1 MNIIQLYIQGQRM
14 DLFADETISVTSSI
28 QNSRDIGKIFTD
40 FSQSFTIPASK
51 NNNKVLKHYYNTTI
65 AEGSSIDARKKLDGL
80 IELNH
85 ATFKKG
91 KIRVD
96 GVKMKDNLPEVYKIT
111 FFGSTVTL
119 PELFGEDKLSDVG
132 TLSAYDHPYDA
143 SQVKTGFEGSLESG
157 NIVYPLISHT
167 NRLYYDSSGT
177 TTDDGNL
184 YFDATKSDR
193 GLDYRDLKPALKVKS
208 IIDAIG
214 SQYGLT
220 FQSDFF
226 ESSMFNEL
234 FMWLHRSKG
243 QITAAA
249 GTTQVSNVEGFT
261 FSSGN
266 EDFVQFVDNGSRML
280 LETLDYNYYSNE
292 YLGTLTITP
301 IGSGDYTV
309 SVYNNNNLLDFV
321 SGQNGVFS
329 KGYTFDGTA
338 LWDIRVVIET
348 SGGITDYDAKWRI
361 DEFIIDNDP
370 YGDGGGFV
378 KFANYETVDNSI
390 VSQVIITDNIPNM
403 KVLDFMTNIF
413 KLFNLT
419 AYVLP
424 DGKIYVETL
433 DDFYADG
440 ITYDITRYV
449 DRNNND
455 IDRAIPYKKISL
467 DFPEPKTFF
476 AQKTNEINGGVG
488 YGNITYDGGE
498 KFDGGDYTV
507 KVEFEKVVYER
518 MTNIS
523 NDSLTEIGWGWFVDY
538 KGSSAEDIAKVSSIV
553 EKPLLFFNVSEDASG
568 TPISWKSGT
577 HSQITTFNRP
587 SNINEDQ
594 SQSLNFGSEIDEYN
608 RSGNS
613 AIINNNSLFE
623 NFYKTYITQV
633 FDRRARIYKYKAK
646 LPSKIL
652 LKYNLNDTFTV
663 FDQDY
668 IINNINVNLIT
679 GDTNL
684 ELINKLF

>member
-65 AEGSSIDARKKLDGL
+65 AEGNSVDARKKLDGL

-96 GVKMKDNLPEVYKIT
+96 GVKMKENLPEVYKIT

-119 PELFGEDKLSDVG
+119 PELFGEDKLSDIG
-132 TLSAYDHPYDA
+132 SLSAYDHPYDA
-143 SQVKTGFEGSLESG
+143 AQVKTGFQGSLESG

-167 NRLYYDSSGT
+167 NRLYYDSSGV

-184 YFDATKSDR
+184 YYDATKSDR
-193 GLDYRDLKPALKVKS
+193 GLDYRDLKPALKVKA

-214 SQYGLT
+214 TEYGLT

-226 ESSMFNEL
+226 DSAMFNEL
-234 FMWLHRSKG
+234 YMWLHRSKG

-249 GTTQVSNVEGFT
+249 GTTQVSNVEGFLFDGGT
-261 FSSGN
+261 DYIEFI
-266 EDFVQFVDNGSRML
+266 DNNSRMI
-280 LETLDYNYYSNE
+280 LETYDFGYESRDYQA
-292 YLGTLTITP
+292 TLSIVP
-301 IGSGDYTV
+301 VGSGEYTV
-309 SVYNNNNLLDFV
+309 KVYNRSFLLDTV
-321 SGQNGVFS
+321 SGQTGNFS
-329 KGYTFDGTA
+329 KQYDFDGNGIY
-338 LWDIRVVIET
+338 DIHVSIET
-348 SGGITDYDAKWRI
+348 SGGITDYDAQWSV
-361 DEFIIDNDP
+361 DEFTITNDP
-370 YGDGGGFV
+370 YGDGG
-378 KFANYETVDNSI
+378 ANFKTGIYKSADQSI

-413 KLFNLT
+413 KMFNLT
-419 AYVLP
+419 SYVLV
-424 DGKIYVETL
+424 DGKIYVEKL
-433 DDFYADG
+433 DEFYADG
-440 ITYDITRYV
+440 VNYDITKYV
-449 DRNNND
+449 DRNSSD

-467 DFPEPKTFF
+467 EFPEPKTFF
-476 AQKTNEINGGVG
+476 AQKTNEINGGTG
-488 YGNITYDGGE
+488 YGNLLYDGGE

-518 MTNIS
+518 MTNIA
-523 NDSLTEIGWGWFVDY
+523 NDALTDIGWGWFVDY
-538 KGSSAEDIAKVSSIV
+538 KGSSLEDIQKVSSIV

-577 HSQITTFNRP
+577 HSQITTYNRP
-587 SNINEDQ
+587 ANINEDQ

-613 AIINNNSLFE
+613 AIINNNSLFG
-623 NFYKTYITQV
+623 NFYQTYITQV
-633 FDRRARIYKYKAK
+633 FDRRARIYKYSAK

-679 GDTNL
+679 GDTKL

>member
-65 AEGSSIDARKKLDGL
+65 AEGSSVDARKKLDGY

-85 ATFKKG
+85 ALFKKG

-119 PELFGEDKLSDVG
+119 PELFGEDKLSDVS

-143 SQVKTGFEGSLESG
+143 SEVKTGFQSSLVSG

-167 NRLYYDSSGT
+167 NRLYYDSSGV

-184 YFDATKSDR
+184 YYDATKSDR

-214 SQYGLT
+214 TQYGLT

-226 ESSMFNEL
+226 ESTMFNEL
-234 FMWLHRSKG
+234 YMWLHRSKG
-243 QITAAA
+243 QMTAAA
-249 GTTQVSNVEGFT
+249 GTTQISNVTNFQFVSGTDFIEFDEGTMLLDTYDFGYESKDYQAT
-261 FSSGN
+261 FS
-266 EDFVQFVDNGSRML
+266 VV
-280 LETLDYNYYSNE
+280 
-292 YLGTLTITP
+292 P
-301 IGSGDYTV
+301 VGSGEYTV
-309 SVYNNNNLLDFV
+309 KVYNNAYLLDTV
-321 SGQNGVFS
+321 SGITGNFS
-329 KGYTFDGTA
+329 KQYNLEGNA
-338 LWDIRVVIET
+338 IWSLSVVIET
-348 SGGITDYDAKWRI
+348 SNGITDYDARWAV
-361 DEFIIDNDP
+361 DEFILDNNP
-370 YGDGGGFV
+370 YGGGSFTKNAV
-378 KFANYETVDNSI
+378 YEAADQSI
-390 VSQVIITDNIPNM
+390 ISQVIITDNIPNM

-413 KLFNLT
+413 KMFNLT
-419 AYVLP
+419 SYVLV
-424 DGKIYVETL
+424 DGKIYVEKL
-433 DDFYADG
+433 DEFYADG
-440 ITYDITRYV
+440 INYDITRYV
-449 DRNNND
+449 DRNSSD

-467 DFPEPKTFF
+467 EFPEPKTFF
-476 AQKTNEINGGVG
+476 AQKTNEINGGTG
-488 YGNITYDGGE
+488 YGNLLYDGGE

-518 MTNIS
+518 MTNIA
-523 NDSLTEIGWGWFVDY
+523 NDALTDIGWGWFVDY
-538 KGSSAEDIAKVSSIV
+538 KGSSLEDIQKVSSIV

-577 HSQITTFNRP
+577 HSEITTYNRP
-587 SNINEDQ
+587 ANINADQ

-613 AIINNNSLFE
+613 AIVNNNSLFE

-633 FDRRARIYKYKAK
+633 FDRRARIYKYSAK

-679 GDTNL
+679 GDTKL

>member
-1 MNIIQLYIQGQRM
+1 MNIIQLYIQGERM
-14 DLFADETISVTSSI
+14 DLFSDETINVTSSI

-65 AEGSSIDARKKLDGL
+65 AEGNSIDARKKLDGL
-80 IELNH
+80 IEINH

-132 TLSAYDHPYDA
+132 SLSAYDHPYDA
-143 SQVKTGFEGSLESG
+143 AQVKVGFQSSLESG

-167 NRLYYDSSGT
+167 KRLYYDSTGT
-177 TTDDGNL
+177 TTEDGNL
-184 YFDATKSDR
+184 YYDAAKSDR

-214 SQYGLT
+214 TEYGLT

-226 ESSMFNEL
+226 DSAMFNEL

-249 GTTQVSNVEGFT
+249 GTTQVSNVEGFL
-261 FSSGN
+261 FESGN
-266 EDFVQFVDNGSRML
+266 DFVQFVDNNSRML
-280 LETLDYNYYSNE
+280 LETYDFGYESKDYQA
-292 YLGTLTITP
+292 TLSILP
-301 IGSGDYTV
+301 IGSGEYTV
-309 SVYNNNNLLDFV
+309 KVYNRSYLLDTV
-321 SGQNGVFS
+321 SGQTGSFS
-329 KGYTFDGTA
+329 KQYDFDGNGIY
-338 LWDIRVVIET
+338 DIHVTIET
-348 SGGITDYDAKWRI
+348 SGGITDYDAQWSVE
-361 DEFIIDNDP
+361 EFIVNNDP
-370 YGDGGGFV
+370 YQSGFLSQAGV
-378 KFANYETVDNSI
+378 YRSEDQSI

-403 KVLDFMTNIF
+403 KVMDFMSNLF

-424 DGKIYVETL
+424 DGKIYVEKL
-433 DDFYADG
+433 DEFYADG
-440 ITYDITRYV
+440 ITYDITKYV

-455 IDRAIPYKKISL
+455 IDRAIPYRKISL
-467 DFPEPKTFF
+467 EFPEPKTFF
-476 AQKTNEINGGVG
+476 AQKTNEINGGTG
-488 YGNITYDGGE
+488 YGNLTYDGGE

-507 KVEFEKVVYER
+507 KVDFEKVVYER
-518 MTNIS
+518 ITNVA
-523 NDSLTEIGWGWFVDY
+523 NDSLTDIGWGWFVDY
-538 KGSSAEDIAKVSSIV
+538 KGSSIEDIEKVSSIV
-553 EKPLLFFNVSEDASG
+553 EKPLLFFNVSEDTTA

-577 HSQITTFNRP
+577 HSQITTYNRP
-587 SNINEDQ
+587 SNINADQ
-594 SQSLNFGSEIDEYN
+594 SQSLNFGAEIDEYN
-608 RSGNS
+608 RSGSS
-613 AIINNNSLFE
+613 AIVNNNSLFN
-623 NFYKTYITQV
+623 NFYKTYIEQV
-633 FDRRARIYKYKAK
+633 FDRRARIYKYTAK

-679 GDTNL
+679 GDTKL

>member
-65 AEGSSIDARKKLDGL
+65 AEGSSIDARKKLDGY

-91 KIRVD
+91 KIRID
-96 GVKMKDNLPEVYKIT
+96 GVKMKDNTPEVYKIT

-143 SQVKTGFEGSLESG
+143 SQVKTGFQSSLESG

-249 GTTQVSNVEGFT
+249 GTTQVSNVEGFLFDGGT
-261 FSSGN
+261 
-266 EDFVQFVDNGSRML
+266 DYIQFIDNNSRML
-280 LETLDYNYYSNE
+280 LETYDFGYESRDYQA
-292 YLGTLTITP
+292 TLSVIP
-301 IGSGDYTV
+301 VGGGEYTV
-309 SVYNNNNLLDFV
+309 KVYNRSFLLDTV
-321 SGQNGVFS
+321 SGQTGNFS
-329 KGYTFDGTA
+329 KQYDFDGNGIF
-338 LWDIRVVIET
+338 DIHVTIET
-348 SGGITDYDAKWRI
+348 SGGITDYDAQWI
-361 DEFIIDNDP
+361 VDQFTITNDP
-370 YGDGGGFV
+370 YGDGGGAFV
-378 KFANYETVDNSI
+378 SGTYRSEDQSI

-440 ITYDITRYV
+440 SPYDITKYV

-553 EKPLLFFNVSEDASG
+553 EKPLLFFKVSEDASG

-587 SNINEDQ
+587 SNINADQ

>member
-65 AEGSSIDARKKLDGL
+65 AEGSSVDARKKLDGL

-119 PELFGEDKLSDVG
+119 PELFGEDKLSDVS
-132 TLSAYDHPYDA
+132 TLSAYDHAYDA
-143 SQVKTGFEGSLESG
+143 SEVKTGFQSSLVSG

-184 YFDATKSDR
+184 YYDATKSDR

-214 SQYGLT
+214 TQYGLT

-226 ESSMFNEL
+226 ESTMFNEL
-234 FMWLHRSKG
+234 YMWLHRSKG
-243 QITAAA
+243 QMTAAA
-249 GTTQVSNVEGFT
+249 GTTQVSNVTNFEFLSGTDFIT
-261 FSSGN
+261 F
-266 EDFVQFVDNGSRML
+266 EDGTML
-280 LETLDYNYYSNE
+280 LETYDFGYESKDYQATFSVV
-292 YLGTLTITP
+292 P
-301 IGSGDYTV
+301 VGSGEYTV
-309 SVYNNNNLLDFV
+309 KVYNNTYLLDTV
-321 SGQNGVFS
+321 SGITGNFS
-329 KGYTFDGTA
+329 KQYNLDGNSIWA
-338 LWDIRVVIET
+338 LSVVIET
-348 SGGITDYDAKWRI
+348 SGGITDYDARWAV
-361 DEFIIDNDP
+361 DEFILDNNP
-370 YGDGGGFV
+370 YGGGSFTKNGV
-378 KFANYETVDNSI
+378 YLAEDQSI
-390 VSQVIITDNIPNM
+390 ISQVIIRDNIPNM

-413 KLFNLT
+413 KMFNLT
-419 AYVLP
+419 SYVLV
-424 DGKIYVETL
+424 DGKIYVEKL
-433 DDFYADG
+433 DEFYADG
-440 ITYDITRYV
+440 VNYDITKYV

-467 DFPEPKTFF
+467 EFPEPKTFF
-476 AQKTNEINGGVG
+476 AQKTNEINGGIG
-488 YGNITYDGGE
+488 YGNLTYDGGE

-507 KVEFEKVVYER
+507 KIEFEKVVYER

-523 NDSLTEIGWGWFVDY
+523 NDSLTDIGWGWFVDY
-538 KGSSAEDIAKVSSIV
+538 KGSSLEDIQKVSSIV
-553 EKPLLFFNVSEDASG
+553 EKPLLFFNVSEDSSG

-577 HSQITTFNRP
+577 HSEITTYNRP
-587 SNINEDQ
+587 ANINADQ

-633 FDRRARIYKYKAK
+633 FDRRARIYKYSAK

-679 GDTNL
+679 GDTKL

>member
-28 QNSRDIGKIFTD
+28 QNSKDIGKIFTD

-80 IELNH
+80 IEINH

-132 TLSAYDHPYDA
+132 SLSAYDHPYDA
-143 SQVKTGFEGSLESG
+143 AQVKLGFEGSLESG

-167 NRLYYDSSGT
+167 KRLYYDSAGV

-184 YFDATKSDR
+184 YYDATKSDR

-214 SQYGLT
+214 TEYGLT

-234 FMWLHRSKG
+234 YMWLHRSKG
-243 QITAAA
+243 QMTAAA
-249 GTTQVSNVEGFT
+249 GTTQVSNVEGFL
-261 FSSGN
+261 FDSGT
-266 EDFVQFVDNGSRML
+266 DFVQFVDNNSKML
-280 LETLDYNYYSNE
+280 LETYDFVYESKDYQA
-292 YLGTLTITP
+292 TLSIIP
-301 IGSGDYTV
+301 VGSGEYTV
-309 SVYNNNNLLDFV
+309 SVYNNNTLYDTV
-321 SGQNGVFS
+321 SGQTGNFI
-329 KGYTFDGTA
+329 KQYDLDGNSIWA
-338 LWDIRVVIET
+338 LTVVIET
-348 SGGITDYDAKWRI
+348 SGGITDYDAQWSVE
-361 DEFIIDNDP
+361 EFLVDNSS
-370 YGDGGGFV
+370 YGGGFLNQSGV
-378 KFANYETVDNSI
+378 YRSDDQSI
-390 VSQVIITDNIPNM
+390 ISQVIITDNIPNM

-440 ITYDITRYV
+440 SPFDITKYV

-467 DFPEPKTFF
+467 EFPEPKTFF
-476 AQKTNEINGGVG
+476 AQKTNEINGGTG
-488 YGNITYDGGE
+488 YGNLTYDGGE

-507 KVEFEKVVYER
+507 KVDFEKVVYER
-518 MTNIS
+518 MTNI
-523 NDSLTEIGWGWFVDY
+523 NTDTITNIGWGWFVDY
-538 KGSSAEDIAKVSSIV
+538 KGSSLEDIEKVSSIV
-553 EKPLLFFNVSEDASG
+553 EKPLLFFNVSESAGG

-577 HSQITTFNRP
+577 HSEITTYNRP
-587 SNINEDQ
+587 ANINADQ
-594 SQSLNFGSEIDEYN
+594 SQTLNFGTELDEYN
-608 RSGNS
+608 RSGAS
-613 AIINNNSLFE
+613 AIVNSNSLFE

-633 FDRRARIYKYKAK
+633 FDRRARIYKYSAK
-646 LPSKIL
+646 LPSSIL

-668 IINNINVNLIT
+668 IINNININLIT
-679 GDTNL
+679 GDTKL

>member
-14 DLFADETISVTSSI
+14 DLFPDETISVTSSI
-28 QNSRDIGKIFTD
+28 QNSRDISKIFTD

-65 AEGSSIDARKKLDGL
+65 AEGSSIDARKKLDGY

-85 ATFKKG
+85 ALFKKG

-96 GVKMKDNLPEVYKIT
+96 GVKMKDNSPEVYKIT
-111 FFGSTVTL
+111 FFGNTVTL

-143 SQVKTGFEGSLESG
+143 SEVKTGFESSLVGGS
-157 NIVYPLISHT
+157 IVYPLISHT
-167 NRLYYDSSGT
+167 ERLYYDSSGV

-184 YFDATKSDR
+184 YYDATKSDR
-193 GLDYRDLKPALKVKS
+193 GLDYRDLKPALKVKN

-226 ESSMFNEL
+226 ASTMFNEL
-234 FMWLHRSKG
+234 YMWLHRSKG

-249 GTTQVSNVEGFT
+249 GTTQVSNVEGFL
-261 FSSGN
+261 FDSGN
-266 EDFVQFVDNGSRML
+266 DFVQFADNNSRML
-280 LETLDYNYYSNE
+280 LETYDFGYESKDYQA
-292 YLGTLTITP
+292 TLSVVP
-301 IGSGDYTV
+301 IGSGEYTV
-309 SVYNNNNLLDFV
+309 SVYNRNNLLDTV
-321 SGQNGVFS
+321 SGITGSFS
-329 KGYTFDGTA
+329 KQYNLDGNSI
-338 LWDIRVVIET
+338 WDISVVIET
-348 SGGITDYDAKWRI
+348 SGGITDYDAQWSVE
-361 DEFIIDNDP
+361 EFIVNNDP
-370 YGDGGGFV
+370 YQSGFLSQAGV
-378 KFANYETVDNSI
+378 YRSEDQSI

-403 KVLDFMTNIF
+403 KVMDFMSNIF
-413 KLFNLT
+413 KMFNLT
-419 AYVLP
+419 SYVLV
-424 DGKIYVETL
+424 DGKIYVEKL
-433 DDFYADG
+433 DEFYAEG
-440 ITYDITRYV
+440 QNFDITRYV
-449 DRNNND
+449 DRNTND

-467 DFPEPKTFF
+467 EFPEPKTFF
-476 AQKTNEINGGVG
+476 AQKTNEINGGTG
-488 YGNITYDGGE
+488 YGNLLYDGGE
-498 KFDGGDYTV
+498 KLDGGDYTV

-518 MTNIS
+518 MTNIA
-523 NDSLTEIGWGWFVDY
+523 NDSLTDIGWGWFVDY
-538 KGSSAEDIAKVSSIV
+538 KGSSAEDITKVSSIV
-553 EKPLLFFNVSEDASG
+553 EKPLLFFNVSEDSSG

-587 SNINEDQ
+587 ANINADQ

-613 AIINNNSLFE
+613 AIINENSLFN

-633 FDRRARIYKYKAK
+633 FDRRARIYRYSAK
-646 LPSKIL
+646 LPSSIL

-679 GDTNL
+679 GDTKL

>member
-28 QNSRDIGKIFTD
+28 QNSKDIGKIFTD

-80 IELNH
+80 IEINH

-132 TLSAYDHPYDA
+132 SLSVYDHPYDA
-143 SQVKTGFEGSLESG
+143 AQVKLGFEGSLESG

-167 NRLYYDSSGT
+167 KRLYYDSAGV

-184 YFDATKSDR
+184 YYDATKSDR

-214 SQYGLT
+214 TEYGLT

-226 ESSMFNEL
+226 ASSMFNEL
-234 FMWLHRSKG
+234 YMWLHRSKG

-249 GTTQVSNVEGFT
+249 GTTQVSNVEGFLFDGGT
-261 FSSGN
+261 
-266 EDFVQFVDNGSRML
+266 DFVQFVDNNSRML
-280 LETLDYNYYSNE
+280 LETYDYGYESKDYQA
-292 YLGTLTITP
+292 TLSITP
-301 IGSGDYTV
+301 VGSGEYTV
-309 SVYNNNNLLDFV
+309 KVYNRSFLLDTV
-321 SGQNGVFS
+321 SGQTGNFS
-329 KGYTFDGTA
+329 KQYDFGGNGIY
-338 LWDIRVVIET
+338 DIHVTIET
-348 SGGITDYDAKWRI
+348 SGGITDYDAQWI
-361 DEFIIDNDP
+361 VEQFTITNDP
-370 YGDGGGFV
+370 YGDGGGAFV
-378 KFANYETVDNSI
+378 SGVYKSEDNSV

-413 KLFNLT
+413 KMFNLT

-433 DDFYADG
+433 DEFYADG
-440 ITYDITRYV
+440 SPFDITKYV
-449 DRNNND
+449 DRNNSD

-467 DFPEPKTFF
+467 EFPEPKTFF
-476 AQKTNEINGGVG
+476 AQKTNEINGGTG
-488 YGNITYDGGE
+488 YGNLIYDGGE

-507 KVEFEKVVYER
+507 KVDFEKVVYER
-518 MTNIS
+518 MTNI
-523 NDSLTEIGWGWFVDY
+523 NTDTITNIGWGWFVDY
-538 KGSSAEDIAKVSSIV
+538 KGSSLEDIEKVSSIV
-553 EKPLLFFNVSEDASG
+553 EKPLLFFNVSESAGG

-577 HSQITTFNRP
+577 HSEITTYNRP
-587 SNINEDQ
+587 ANVNADQ
-594 SQSLNFGSEIDEYN
+594 SQTLNFGTELDEYN
-608 RSGNS
+608 RSGAS
-613 AIINNNSLFE
+613 AIVNSNSLFE

-633 FDRRARIYKYKAK
+633 FDRRARIYKYSAK
-646 LPSKIL
+646 LPSRIL
-652 LKYNLNDTFTV
+652 LNYNLNDTFTV

-668 IINNINVNLIT
+668 IINNININLIT
-679 GDTNL
+679 GDTKL

>member
-14 DLFADETISVTSSI
+14 DLFPDETISVTSSI

-65 AEGSSIDARKKLDGL
+65 AEGSSIDARKKLDGY

-96 GVKMKDNLPEVYKIT
+96 GVKMKQNLPEVYKIT
-111 FFGSTVTL
+111 FFGNTVTL
-119 PELFGEDKLSDVG
+119 PELFGEDKLSDVA

-143 SQVKTGFEGSLESG
+143 SEVKTGFESSLVSGS
-157 NIVYPLISHT
+157 IIYPLISHT

-184 YFDATKSDR
+184 YYDATKSDR
-193 GLDYRDLKPALKVKS
+193 GLDYRDLKPALKVKD
-208 IIDAIG
+208 IVDAIG
-214 SQYGLT
+214 TQYDLT

-226 ESSMFNEL
+226 DSTMFNEL
-234 FMWLHRSKG
+234 YMWLHRSKG
-243 QITAAA
+243 QMTAAA
-249 GTTQVSNVEGFT
+249 GTTQTSNVTNF
-261 FSSGN
+261 
-266 EDFVQFVDNGSRML
+266 QFVSGTDFIEFDDGTML
-280 LETLDYNYYSNE
+280 LETYDFGYESKDYQATFSVV
-292 YLGTLTITP
+292 P
-301 IGSGDYTV
+301 VGSGEYTV
-309 SVYNNNNLLDFV
+309 KVFNNNTLYDTV
-321 SGQNGVFS
+321 SGVTGNFS
-329 KGYTFDGTA
+329 KQYNLEGNA
-338 LWDIRVVIET
+338 IWSLSVVIET
-348 SGGITDYDAKWRI
+348 SNGITDYDARWAV
-361 DEFIIDNDP
+361 DEFIIDNSP
-370 YGDGGGFV
+370 YGGGSFSKNGV
-378 KFANYETVDNSI
+378 YEAADQSI
-390 VSQVIITDNIPNM
+390 ISQVIITDNIPNM
-403 KVLDFMTNIF
+403 RVMDFMSNLF
-413 KLFNLT
+413 KMFNLT
-419 AYVLP
+419 SYVLV
-424 DGKIYVETL
+424 DGKIYVEKL
-433 DDFYADG
+433 DEFYADG
-440 ITYDITRYV
+440 INYDITKYV
-449 DRNNND
+449 DRNSSD

-467 DFPEPKTFF
+467 EFPEPKTFF
-476 AQKTNEINGGVG
+476 AQKTNEINGGTG
-488 YGNITYDGGE
+488 YGNLLYDGGE

-518 MTNIS
+518 MTNIA
-523 NDSLTEIGWGWFVDY
+523 NDALTDIGWGWFVDY
-538 KGSSAEDIAKVSSIV
+538 KGSSSEDIQKVSSIV

-577 HSQITTFNRP
+577 HSQITTYNRP
-587 SNINEDQ
+587 ANINADQ

-613 AIINNNSLFE
+613 AIVNNNSLFE

-633 FDRRARIYKYKAK
+633 FDRRARIYKYSAK

-663 FDQDY
+663 FGQDY

-679 GDTNL
+679 GDTKL

>member
-28 QNSRDIGKIFTD
+28 QNSKDIGKIFTD

-65 AEGSSIDARKKLDGL
+65 AEGNSVDARKKLDGL
-80 IELNH
+80 IEINH

-111 FFGSTVTL
+111 FFGNTVTL
-119 PELFGEDKLSDVG
+119 PELFGEDKLSDVA
-132 TLSAYDHPYDA
+132 TLNAYDHPYDDDE
-143 SQVKTGFEGSLESG
+143 VKTGLTSSLVNG

-167 NRLYYDSSGT
+167 KRLYYDSNGT

-184 YFDATKSDR
+184 YYDATKSDR
-193 GLDYRDLKPALKVKS
+193 GIDYRDLKPALKVKS

-214 SQYGLT
+214 TNYGLT

-226 ESSMFNEL
+226 ASSMFNEL

-249 GTTQVSNVEGFT
+249 GTTQVSNVTGFEFISGTDFIT
-261 FSSGN
+261 FDDGAM
-266 EDFVQFVDNGSRML
+266 Q
-280 LETLDYNYYSNE
+280 LETYDFGYESKDYQA
-292 YLGTLTITP
+292 TLSIIP
-301 IGSGDYTV
+301 VGSGEYTV
-309 SVYNNNNLLDFV
+309 KVYNNTFLYDTV
-321 SGQNGVFS
+321 SGITGNFS
-329 KGYTFDGTA
+329 KQYNLEGNRI
-338 LWDIRVVIET
+338 WDLSVVIET
-348 SGGITDYDAKWRI
+348 SNGITDYDAQWSV
-361 DEFIIDNDP
+361 DEFIIDNNP
-370 YGDGGGFV
+370 YTGGSFEKNAV
-378 KFANYETVDNSI
+378 YRAADQSI
-390 VSQVIITDNIPNM
+390 ISQVIITDNIPNM

-413 KLFNLT
+413 KTFNLT

-424 DGKIYVETL
+424 DGKIYVEKL
-433 DDFYADG
+433 DEFYADG
-440 ITYDITRYV
+440 VTYDITKYV
-449 DRNNND
+449 DRNNSD
-455 IDRAIPYKKISL
+455 IDRAIPYRKISL
-467 DFPEPKTFF
+467 EFPEPKTFF

-488 YGNITYDGGE
+488 YGNLTYDGGE

-507 KVEFEKVVYER
+507 KTEFEKVVYER
-518 MTNIS
+518 MSNVATDTITN
-523 NDSLTEIGWGWFVDY
+523 IGWGWFVDY
-538 KGSSAEDIAKVSSIV
+538 KGSSLEDIEKVSSIV
-553 EKPLLFFNVSEDASG
+553 EKPLLFFNVSESAGG

-577 HSQITTFNRP
+577 HSEITTYNRP
-587 SNINEDQ
+587 ANINADQ
-594 SQSLNFGSEIDEYN
+594 SQTLNFGTELDEYN
-608 RSGNS
+608 RSGAS
-613 AIINNNSLFE
+613 AIVNSNSLFE

-668 IINNINVNLIT
+668 IINNININLIT
-679 GDTNL
+679 GDTKL

>member
-28 QNSRDIGKIFTD
+28 QNSKDIGKIFTD

-80 IELNH
+80 IEINH

-132 TLSAYDHPYDA
+132 SLSAYDHPYDA
-143 SQVKTGFEGSLESG
+143 AQVKLGFEGSLESG

-167 NRLYYDSSGT
+167 KRLYYDSAGV

-184 YFDATKSDR
+184 YYDATKSDR

-214 SQYGLT
+214 TEYGLT

-234 FMWLHRSKG
+234 YMWLHRSKG
-243 QITAAA
+243 QMTAAA
-249 GTTQVSNVEGFT
+249 GTTQVSNVEGFL
-261 FSSGN
+261 FDSGT
-266 EDFVQFVDNGSRML
+266 DFVQFVDNNSKML
-280 LETLDYNYYSNE
+280 LETYDFVYESKDYQA
-292 YLGTLTITP
+292 TLSIIP
-301 IGSGDYTV
+301 VGSGEYTV
-309 SVYNNNNLLDFV
+309 SVYNNNTLYDTV
-321 SGQNGVFS
+321 SGQTGNFI
-329 KGYTFDGTA
+329 KQYDLDGNSIWA
-338 LWDIRVVIET
+338 LTVVIET
-348 SGGITDYDAKWRI
+348 SGGITDYDAQWSVE
-361 DEFIIDNDP
+361 EFLVDNSS
-370 YGDGGGFV
+370 YGGGFLNQSGV
-378 KFANYETVDNSI
+378 YRSDDQSI
-390 VSQVIITDNIPNM
+390 ISQVIITDNIPNM

-440 ITYDITRYV
+440 SPFDITKYV

-467 DFPEPKTFF
+467 EFPEPKTFF
-476 AQKTNEINGGVG
+476 AQKTNEINGGTG
-488 YGNITYDGGE
+488 YGNLTYDGGE

-507 KVEFEKVVYER
+507 KTDFEKVVYER
-518 MTNIS
+518 MTNI
-523 NDSLTEIGWGWFVDY
+523 NTDTITNIGWGWFVDY
-538 KGSSAEDIAKVSSIV
+538 KGSSLEDIEKVSSIV
-553 EKPLLFFNVSEDASG
+553 EKPLLFFNVSESAGG

-577 HSQITTFNRP
+577 HSEITTYNRP
-587 SNINEDQ
+587 ANINADQ
-594 SQSLNFGSEIDEYN
+594 SQTLNFGTELDEYN
-608 RSGNS
+608 RSGAS
-613 AIINNNSLFE
+613 AIVNSNSLFE

-633 FDRRARIYKYKAK
+633 FDRRARIYKYSAK
-646 LPSKIL
+646 LPSSIL

-668 IINNINVNLIT
+668 IINNININLIT
-679 GDTNL
+679 GDTKL

>member
-14 DLFADETISVTSSI
+14 DLFSDETISVTSSI

-65 AEGSSIDARKKLDGL
+65 AEGSSVDARKKLDGY

-85 ATFKKG
+85 ALFKKG

-119 PELFGEDKLSDVG
+119 PELFGEDKLSDVS

-143 SQVKTGFEGSLESG
+143 SQVKTGFQSSLVSG

-167 NRLYYDSSGT
+167 NRLYYDSSGV

-184 YFDATKSDR
+184 YYDATKSDR

-214 SQYGLT
+214 TQYGLT

-226 ESSMFNEL
+226 ESAMFNEL
-234 FMWLHRSKG
+234 YMWLHRSKG
-243 QITAAA
+243 QMTAAA
-249 GTTQVSNVEGFT
+249 GTTQISNVTNFQFVSGTDFIEFDEGTMLLDTYDFGYESKDYQAT
-261 FSSGN
+261 FS
-266 EDFVQFVDNGSRML
+266 VV
-280 LETLDYNYYSNE
+280 
-292 YLGTLTITP
+292 P
-301 IGSGDYTV
+301 VGSGEYTIK
-309 SVYNNNNLLDFV
+309 VYNNAYLLDTV
-321 SGQNGVFS
+321 SGITGNFS
-329 KGYTFDGTA
+329 KQYNLDGNA
-338 LWDIRVVIET
+338 IWSLKVVIET
-348 SGGITDYDAKWRI
+348 SNGITDYDARWSV
-361 DEFIIDNDP
+361 DEFILDNNP
-370 YGDGGGFV
+370 YGGGFFNKNAV
-378 KFANYETVDNSI
+378 YEAADQSI
-390 VSQVIITDNIPNM
+390 ISQVIITDNIPNM

-413 KLFNLT
+413 KMFNLT
-419 AYVLP
+419 SYVLV
-424 DGKIYVETL
+424 DGKIYVEKL
-433 DDFYADG
+433 DEFYADG
-440 ITYDITRYV
+440 INYDITRYV
-449 DRNNND
+449 DRNSSD

-467 DFPEPKTFF
+467 EFPEPKTFF
-476 AQKTNEINGGVG
+476 AQKTNEINGGTG
-488 YGNITYDGGE
+488 YGNLLYDGGE

-518 MTNIS
+518 MTNIA
-523 NDSLTEIGWGWFVDY
+523 NDALTDIGWGWFVDY
-538 KGSSAEDIAKVSSIV
+538 KGSSLEDIQKVSSIV
-553 EKPLLFFNVSEDASG
+553 EKPLLFFNVSENASG

-577 HSQITTFNRP
+577 HSEITTYNRP
-587 SNINEDQ
+587 ANINADQ

-633 FDRRARIYKYKAK
+633 FDRRARIYKYSAK

-679 GDTNL
+679 GDTKL

>member
-14 DLFADETISVTSSI
+14 DLFPDETISVTSSI

-65 AEGSSIDARKKLDGL
+65 AEGSSVDARKKLDGY

-85 ATFKKG
+85 ALFKKG

-96 GVKMKDNLPEVYKIT
+96 GVKMKDNSPEVYKIT

-119 PELFGEDKLSDVG
+119 PELFGEDKLSDVL
-132 TLSAYDHPYDA
+132 TLSAYDHPYDDDE
-143 SQVKTGFEGSLESG
+143 VKTGLTSSLVSG

-167 NRLYYDSSGT
+167 KRLYYDGSGT

-184 YFDATKSDR
+184 YYDATKSDR
-193 GLDYRDLKPALKVKS
+193 GLDYRDLKPALKVKA

-214 SQYGLT
+214 TNYGLT

-226 ESSMFNEL
+226 DSAMFNEL
-234 FMWLHRSKG
+234 YMWLHRSKG
-243 QITAAA
+243 QIAAAA
-249 GTTQVSNVEGFT
+249 GTTQVSNVSGF
-261 FSSGN
+261 
-266 EDFVQFVDNGSRML
+266 QFVSGTDFITFDDGTML
-280 LETLDYNYYSNE
+280 LETYDFGNESKDYQATFSVV
-292 YLGTLTITP
+292 P
-301 IGSGDYTV
+301 VGSGEYTV
-309 SVYNNNNLLDFV
+309 KVYNNTYLLDNV
-321 SGQNGVFS
+321 SGITGDFS
-329 KGYTFDGTA
+329 KQYDLDGNA
-338 LWDIRVVIET
+338 IWSLSVVIET
-348 SGGITDYDAKWRI
+348 SNGITDYDARWAV
-361 DEFIIDNDP
+361 DEFIVNDNP
-370 YGDGGGFV
+370 YTGGFFSKNGV
-378 KFANYETVDNSI
+378 YEAADQSI
-390 VSQVIITDNIPNM
+390 ISQVIIRDNIPNM

-413 KLFNLT
+413 KMFNLT
-419 AYVLP
+419 SYVLV
-424 DGKIYVETL
+424 DGKIYVEKL
-433 DDFYADG
+433 DEFYADG
-440 ITYDITRYV
+440 VNYDITKYV
-449 DRNNND
+449 DRNSSD

-467 DFPEPKTFF
+467 EFPEPKTFF
-476 AQKTNEINGGVG
+476 AQKTNEINGGTG
-488 YGNITYDGGE
+488 YGNLLYDGGE

-518 MTNIS
+518 MTNIA
-523 NDSLTEIGWGWFVDY
+523 NDALTDIGWGWFVDY
-538 KGSSAEDIAKVSSIV
+538 KGSSLEDIQKVSSIV

-577 HSQITTFNRP
+577 HSEITTYNRP
-587 SNINEDQ
+587 ANINADQ

-613 AIINNNSLFE
+613 AIVNNNSLFE

-633 FDRRARIYKYKAK
+633 FDRRARIYKYSAK

-679 GDTNL
+679 GDTKL

>member
-1 MNIIQLYIQGQRM
+1 MNIIQLYIQGQRI
-14 DLFADETISVTSSI
+14 DLFPDETISVTSSI
-28 QNSRDIGKIFTD
+28 QNSKDIGKIFTD

-65 AEGSSIDARKKLDGL
+65 AEGNSVDARKKLDGL

-91 KIRVD
+91 KVRVD
-96 GVKMKDNLPEVYKIT
+96 GVKMKENLPEAYKIT

-132 TLSAYDHPYDA
+132 TLSDYDHPYDA
-143 SQVKTGFEGSLESG
+143 SQVKIGFEGSLENG

-167 NRLYYDSSGT
+167 KRLYYDSSGT

-184 YFDATKSDR
+184 YFDATKTDR

-249 GTTQVSNVEGFT
+249 GTTQVSNVEGFL
-261 FSSGN
+261 FESGN
-266 EDFVQFVDNGSRML
+266 DFVQFVDNNSRML
-280 LETLDYNYYSNE
+280 LETYDYGYESKDYQA
-292 YLGTLTITP
+292 TLSVIP
-301 IGSGDYTV
+301 VGSGEYTV
-309 SVYNNNNLLDFV
+309 KVYNRSFLLDTV
-321 SGQNGVFS
+321 SGQTGNFS
-329 KGYTFDGTA
+329 KQYNFDGNGIY
-338 LWDIRVVIET
+338 DIHVTIET
-348 SGGITDYDAKWRI
+348 SGGITDYDAQWSVE
-361 DEFIIDNDP
+361 EFIVDNDP
-370 YGDGGGFV
+370 YQSGFLNQAGV
-378 KFANYETVDNSI
+378 YRSEDQSI
-390 VSQVIITDNIPNM
+390 VSQVIITDNIPNI

-424 DGKIYVETL
+424 DGKIYVESL
-433 DDFYADG
+433 DDFYSDG
-440 ITYDITRYV
+440 IPYDITKYV
-449 DRNNND
+449 DRNSNE

-467 DFPEPKTFF
+467 EFPEPKTFF
-476 AQKTNEINGGVG
+476 AQKTNEINGGTG
-488 YGNITYDGGE
+488 YGNLTYDGGE

-523 NDSLTEIGWGWFVDY
+523 NDSLTDIGWGWFVDY
-538 KGSSAEDIAKVSSIV
+538 KGSSLEDISKVSSIV
-553 EKPLLFFNVSEDASG
+553 EKPLLFFNVSENSSG
-568 TPISWKSGT
+568 TPISWKSGA
-577 HSQITTFNRP
+577 HSSITTYNRP
-587 SNINEDQ
+587 SNINADQ
-594 SQSLNFGSEIDEYN
+594 SQTLNFGSEIDEYN

-613 AIINNNSLFE
+613 AIINNNSIFE
-623 NFYKTYITQV
+623 NFYKIYITQV

-646 LPSKIL
+646 LPSKVL

-668 IINNINVNLIT
+668 IINTINVNLIT
-679 GDTNL
+679 GDATL
-684 ELINKLF
+684 TLINKLF

>member
-28 QNSRDIGKIFTD
+28 QNSKDIGKIFTD

-80 IELNH
+80 IEINH

-132 TLSAYDHPYDA
+132 SLSAYDHPYDA
-143 SQVKTGFEGSLESG
+143 AQVKLGFEGSLESG

-167 NRLYYDSSGT
+167 KRLYYDSAGV

-184 YFDATKSDR
+184 YYDATKSDR

-214 SQYGLT
+214 TEYGLT

-234 FMWLHRSKG
+234 YMWLHRSKG
-243 QITAAA
+243 QMTAAA
-249 GTTQVSNVEGFT
+249 GTTQVSNVEGFL
-261 FSSGN
+261 FDSGT
-266 EDFVQFVDNGSRML
+266 DFVQFVDNNSKML
-280 LETLDYNYYSNE
+280 LETYDFGYESKDYQA
-292 YLGTLTITP
+292 TLSIVP
-301 IGSGDYTV
+301 VGSGEYTV
-309 SVYNNNNLLDFV
+309 SVYNNNTLYDTV
-321 SGQNGVFS
+321 SGQTGNFS
-329 KGYTFDGTA
+329 KQYNLDGNSIWA
-338 LWDIRVVIET
+338 LTVVIET
-348 SGGITDYDAKWRI
+348 SGGITDYDAQWSVE
-361 DEFIIDNDP
+361 EFLVDNSP
-370 YGDGGGFV
+370 YGGGFLNQSGV
-378 KFANYETVDNSI
+378 YRSDDQSI
-390 VSQVIITDNIPNM
+390 ISQVIITDNIPNM

-440 ITYDITRYV
+440 SPFDITKYV
-449 DRNNND
+449 DRKNSD

-467 DFPEPKTFF
+467 EFPEPKTFF
-476 AQKTNEINGGVG
+476 AQKTNEINGGTG
-488 YGNITYDGGE
+488 YGNLTYDGGE

-507 KVEFEKVVYER
+507 NVDFEKVVYER
-518 MTNIS
+518 MTNI
-523 NDSLTEIGWGWFVDY
+523 NTDTITNIGWGWFVDY
-538 KGSSAEDIAKVSSIV
+538 KGSSLEDIEKVSSIV
-553 EKPLLFFNVSEDASG
+553 EKPLLFFNVSESAGG

-577 HSQITTFNRP
+577 HSQITTYNRP
-587 SNINEDQ
+587 ANINADQ
-594 SQSLNFGSEIDEYN
+594 SQTLNFGTELDEYN
-608 RSGNS
+608 RSGAS
-613 AIINNNSLFE
+613 AIVNSNSLFE

-633 FDRRARIYKYKAK
+633 FDRRARIYKYSAK
-646 LPSKIL
+646 LPSSIL

-668 IINNINVNLIT
+668 IINNININLIT
-679 GDTNL
+679 GDTKL

>member
-14 DLFADETISVTSSI
+14 DLFPDETISVTSSI
-28 QNSRDIGKIFTD
+28 QNSRDISKIFTD

-65 AEGSSIDARKKLDGL
+65 AEGSSIDARKKLDGY

-85 ATFKKG
+85 ALFKKG

-96 GVKMKDNLPEVYKIT
+96 GVKMKDNSPEVYKIT
-111 FFGSTVTL
+111 FFGNTVTL

-143 SQVKTGFEGSLESG
+143 SEVKTGLESSLVSG
-157 NIVYPLISHT
+157 SIVYPLISHT
-167 NRLYYDSSGT
+167 ERLYYDGAGT

-184 YFDATKSDR
+184 YYDATKSNR
-193 GLDYRDLKPALKVKS
+193 GLDYRDLKPALKVKN

-214 SQYGLT
+214 LQYGLT

-226 ESSMFNEL
+226 ASTMFNEL
-234 FMWLHRSKG
+234 YMWLHRSKG

-249 GTTQVSNVEGFT
+249 GTTQTSNVQNFAFE
-261 FSSGN
+261 SGN
-266 EDFVQFVDNGSRML
+266 DYIEFTDNGSRML
-280 LETLDYNYYSNE
+280 LQTYDFNYESKDYQATLS
-292 YLGTLTITP
+292 IIP
-301 IGSGDYTV
+301 IGSGEYTV
-309 SVYNNNNLLDFV
+309 SVYNRNYLLDTV
-321 SGQNGVFS
+321 SGQTGSFS
-329 KGYTFDGTA
+329 KQYNLDGNSI
-338 LWDIRVVIET
+338 WDISVVIET
-348 SGGITDYDAKWRI
+348 SGGITDYDAQWSV
-361 DEFIIDNDP
+361 DEFIVTNDP
-370 YGDGGGFV
+370 YQAGSFIQNGIYRSEDQ
-378 KFANYETVDNSI
+378 SI
-390 VSQVIITDNIPNM
+390 ISQVIITDNIPNM
-403 KVLDFMTNIF
+403 KVMDFMSNIF
-413 KLFNLT
+413 KMFNLT
-419 AYVLP
+419 SYVLV
-424 DGKIYVETL
+424 DGKIYVEKL
-433 DDFYADG
+433 DEFYAEG
-440 ITYDITRYV
+440 LGYDITKYV
-449 DRNNND
+449 DRNSTD

-467 DFPEPKTFF
+467 EFPEPKTFF
-476 AQKTNEINGGVG
+476 AQKTNEINGGTG
-488 YGNITYDGGE
+488 YGNLLYDGGE
-498 KFDGGDYTV
+498 KLDGGDYTV

-523 NDSLTEIGWGWFVDY
+523 NDALTDIGWGWFVDY
-538 KGSSAEDIAKVSSIV
+538 KGSSAEDITKVSSIV
-553 EKPLLFFNVSEDASG
+553 EKPLLFFNVSESASG
-568 TPISWKSGT
+568 TPISWTSGT
-577 HSQITTFNRP
+577 HSQIITYNRP
-587 SNINEDQ
+587 ANINADQ

-613 AIINNNSLFE
+613 AIINNNSLFN

-633 FDRRARIYKYKAK
+633 FDRRARIYRYSAK

-679 GDTNL
+679 GDTKL

>member
-14 DLFADETISVTSSI
+14 DLFPDETISVTSSI

-65 AEGSSIDARKKLDGL
+65 AEGSSVDARKKLDGY

-85 ATFKKG
+85 ALFKKG

-96 GVKMKDNLPEVYKIT
+96 GVKMKDSSPEVYKIT

-119 PELFGEDKLSDVG
+119 PELFGEDKLSDVA

-143 SQVKTGFEGSLESG
+143 SQVKTGFQGSLESG

-167 NRLYYDSSGT
+167 NRLYYDSSGV

-184 YFDATKSDR
+184 YYDATKSDR
-193 GLDYRDLKPALKVKS
+193 GLDYRDLKPALKVKA

-214 SQYGLT
+214 TNYGLT

-226 ESSMFNEL
+226 DSAMFNEL

-249 GTTQVSNVEGFT
+249 GTTQISNVEGFL
-261 FSSGN
+261 FDSGN
-266 EDFVQFVDNGSRML
+266 DFVQFADNNSRML
-280 LETLDYNYYSNE
+280 LETYDFGYESKDYQA
-292 YLGTLTITP
+292 TLSVVP
-301 IGSGDYTV
+301 IGSGEYTV
-309 SVYNNNNLLDFV
+309 KVFNRSFLLDTV
-321 SGQNGVFS
+321 SGITGSFS
-329 KGYTFDGTA
+329 KQYDFDGNGIY
-338 LWDIRVVIET
+338 DIHVTIET
-348 SGGITDYDAKWRI
+348 SGGITDYDAQWSVE
-361 DEFIIDNDP
+361 EFIVNNDP
-370 YGDGGGFV
+370 YQSGFLSQAGV
-378 KFANYETVDNSI
+378 YRSEDQSI

-413 KLFNLT
+413 KMFNLT
-419 AYVLP
+419 SYVLV
-424 DGKIYVETL
+424 DGKIYVEKL
-433 DDFYADG
+433 DEFYADG
-440 ITYDITRYV
+440 VNYDITRYV
-449 DRNNND
+449 DRNSSD

-488 YGNITYDGGE
+488 YGNLTYDGGE

-523 NDSLTEIGWGWFVDY
+523 NDALTEIGWGWFVDY
-538 KGSSAEDIAKVSSIV
+538 KGSSLEDITKVSSIV

-577 HSQITTFNRP
+577 HSQITTYNRP
-587 SNINEDQ
+587 ANINADQ

-633 FDRRARIYKYKAK
+633 FDRRARIYKYSAK

-679 GDTNL
+679 GDTKL

>member
-1 MNIIQLYIQGQRM
+1 MNIIQLYIQGERM
-14 DLFADETISVTSSI
+14 DLFSDETINVTSSI

-65 AEGSSIDARKKLDGL
+65 AEGNSIDARKKLDGL
-80 IELNH
+80 IEINH
-85 ATFKKG
+85 ATFKNG

-119 PELFGEDKLSDVG
+119 PELFGEDKLSDVS
-132 TLSAYDHPYDA
+132 TLSEYDHLYDA
-143 SQVKTGFEGSLESG
+143 AQVKVGFQSSLESG

-167 NRLYYDSSGT
+167 KRLYYDSTGT
-177 TTDDGNL
+177 TTEDGNL
-184 YFDATKSDR
+184 YYDAAKSDR

-214 SQYGLT
+214 TEYGLT

-226 ESSMFNEL
+226 DSAMFNEL

-249 GTTQVSNVEGFT
+249 GTTQVSNVEGFL
-261 FSSGN
+261 FDSGN
-266 EDFVQFVDNGSRML
+266 DFVEFIDNNSRMIL
-280 LETLDYNYYSNE
+280 QTYDFGYESKDYQATLS
-292 YLGTLTITP
+292 IVP
-301 IGSGDYTV
+301 IGSGEYTV
-309 SVYNNNNLLDFV
+309 KVYNRSYLLDTV
-321 SGQNGVFS
+321 SGQTGSFS
-329 KGYTFDGTA
+329 KQYNFDGNGIY
-338 LWDIRVVIET
+338 DIHVTIET
-348 SGGITDYDAKWRI
+348 SGGITDYDAQWSVE
-361 DEFIIDNDP
+361 EFIVNNDP
-370 YGDGGGFV
+370 YQSGFLSQAGV
-378 KFANYETVDNSI
+378 YRSEDQSI

-403 KVLDFMTNIF
+403 KVMDFMSNLF

-424 DGKIYVETL
+424 DGKIYVEKL
-433 DDFYADG
+433 DEFYADG
-440 ITYDITRYV
+440 ITYDITKYV

-455 IDRAIPYKKISL
+455 IDRAIPYRKISL

-476 AQKTNEINGGVG
+476 AQKTNEINGGTG
-488 YGNITYDGGE
+488 YGNLTYDGGE

-507 KVEFEKVVYER
+507 KVDFEKVVYER
-518 MTNIS
+518 ITNVA
-523 NDSLTEIGWGWFVDY
+523 NDSLTDIGWGWFVDY
-538 KGSSAEDIAKVSSIV
+538 KGSSIEDIDKVSSIV
-553 EKPLLFFNVSEDASG
+553 EKPLLFFNVSEDTTA

-587 SNINEDQ
+587 SNINADQ
-594 SQSLNFGSEIDEYN
+594 SQSLNFGAEIDEYN
-608 RSGNS
+608 RSGSS
-613 AIINNNSLFE
+613 AIVNNNSLFN
-623 NFYKTYITQV
+623 NFYKTYIEQV
-633 FDRRARIYKYKAK
+633 FDRRARIYKYTAK

-679 GDTNL
+679 GDTKL